1 MKNIC
6 YFCKRIYTRL
16 RLKFMNIKRRN
27 GLVLSIL
34 LLSAAQANAQ
44 DWRVKTNLAYWATAT
59 PNIAMETRLSQK
71 WSVDLSLGWNPFTF
85 SDNKKLKHV
94 AIEPEIRYWL
104 GCPFKRH
111 FIGANLLYSHYNA
124 GGVHF
129 PFGIFSELKEHRF
142 QGDLGAVGIVYG
154 YNWTLP
160 NNHWSIETAIGL
172 GYGITRYTKY
182 RCYGKCASALEKKT
196 KGMLMP
202 TKIAI
207 SLVYNIGNTDRLKNC
222 GKQVNNNEIIA
233 ADTIKQV
240 ARFMPSL
247 SFVADHTGK
256 KGEYKGEQKVN
267 FQIAKAEIDEQYN
280 GNQQVLKQIV
290 AATKRIQQDTAVIIN
305 KIQIAGLASVDGPK
319 TLNERLAGKRAEA
332 LKQYIQQAT
341 SLPDSLFEC
350 NNGGEAWAELRNQ
363 IAQSDAECREEMLSI
378 IDNEQNVA
386 KREQKLKTLN
396 GGKAFAYVRSHLLE
410 SQRNSVFLRILYD
423 YKPDEAAKSI
433 NLGTQLLQSERWEEA
448 LSELLKAKDDKRA
461 QNALG
466 VAYYMTGHQ
475 EAALRCFKQ
484 AAERGDVQAQ
494 QNLQQYEQITQQ

>member
-6 YFCKRIYTRL
+6 YFCKRIYTGL

-142 QGDLGAVGIVYG
+142 QGDLGALGIVYG

-233 ADTIKQV
+233 ADTIKKV
-240 ARFMPSL
+240 AKFMPVL
-247 SFVADHTGK
+247 SFVTDNSGK
-256 KGEYKGEQKVN
+256 KGEYNGELQVH
-267 FQIAKAEIDEQYN
+267 FPMAKAEIDEGYN
-280 GNQQVLKQIV
+280 GNEQVLKQIV
-290 AATKRIQQDTAVIIN
+290 AATKRIQQDTTLIIN

-319 TLNERLAGKRAEA
+319 ALNERLAGKRAEA

-341 SLPDSLFEC
+341 ALPDSLFEC
-350 NNGGEAWAELRNQ
+350 NNGGEAWSELRNQ
-363 IAQSDAECREEMLSI
+363 IAQSDAEHKEEMLSI

-386 KREQKLKTLN
+386 KRERKLKTLN
-396 GGKAFAYVRSHLLE
+396 GGKAFAYVRNHLLE
-410 SQRNSVFLRILYD
+410 SQRNSIFLRIYYD
-423 YKPDEAAKSI
+423 YAPDEAAKSI
-433 NLGTQLLQSERWEEA
+433 NLGTQLLQSEQWEEA
-448 LSELLKAKDDKRA
+448 LAELQKAKADKRA

-466 VAYYMTGHQ
+466 VAYYMTGNLD
-475 EAALRCFKQ
+475 AALHHWKQ
-484 AAERGDVQAQ
+484 AAAQGDSQAQ
-494 QNLQQYEQITQQ
+494 MNLQQYEQITQ

>member
-1 MKNIC
+1 MKNFC

-142 QGDLGAVGIVYG
+142 QGDLGALGIVYG

-222 GKQVNNNEIIA
+222 GKLVNNNEIIA
-233 ADTIKQV
+233 ADTIKKV
-240 ARFMPSL
+240 AKFMPAL
-247 SFVADHTGK
+247 SFVTDNTGK
-256 KGEYKGEQKVN
+256 KGEYNGELQVH
-267 FQIAKAEIDEQYN
+267 FPMAKAEIDEGYN
-280 GNQQVLKQIV
+280 GNEQVLKQIV
-290 AATKRIQQDTAVIIN
+290 AATKRIQQDTTLIIN

-319 TLNERLAGKRAEA
+319 ALNERLAGKRAEA

-341 SLPDSLFEC
+341 ALSDSLFEC
-350 NNGGEAWAELRNQ
+350 NNGGEAWSELRNQ
-363 IAQSDAECREEMLSI
+363 IAQSDAEHKEEMLSI

-386 KREQKLKTLN
+386 KRERKLKTLN
-396 GGKAFAYVRSHLLE
+396 GGKAFAYVRNHLLE
-410 SQRNSVFLRILYD
+410 SQRNSIFLRIYYD
-423 YKPDEAAKSI
+423 YAPDEAAKSI

-448 LSELLKAKDDKRA
+448 LAELQKAKADKRA

-466 VAYYMTGHQ
+466 VAYYMTGNLD
-475 EAALRCFKQ
+475 AALRYWKQ
-484 AAERGDVQAQ
+484 AAAQGDSQAQ
-494 QNLQQYEQITQQ
+494 MNLQQYEQITQ